1 MYIINNI
8 NNSSKYC
15 YDKEKFK
22 LLMRNIRNLEILTSE
37 DFEFINNLPK
47 EQLLEIINVYNLHV
61 KAIKPI
67 LNEL

>member
-1 MYIINNI
+1 MY
-8 NNSSKYC
+8 Y